1 MAGVAVLRPLVRAP
15 AKGFARTYATA
26 IPSKAHHRV
35 VIVGGGTAGVTVAA
49 QLQNN
54 PDFANKDIAIL
65 DPAHTHHYQP
75 GWTLVGSG
83 LKGLGNMHRP
93 MFSVIPEGVKHY
105 PLRVS
110 TFDPAN
116 NAIKTSEGVDVSY
129 DYLIVAPGLE
139 TNFAGVSGLEQA
151 LQDPTSQVSSIYSE
165 KTVEQV
171 WRNIQAFKKGPAIFT
186 QPAGIIKCAG
196 APQKVMWM
204 ALSQWQRDGVR
215 DNINITFA
223 TGAPAMFAVPKY
235 SQVLEDL
242 RKQRNVEGLFQHNLV
257 KVDPKNKVATFK
269 NLAENANGA
278 LVEKEFGFLHVV
290 PPQKPW
296 DWIAKSQLA
305 DAAGWV
311 DVDKST
317 TQHTKYKNV
326 FSLGDASSLPN
337 SKTAAAIT
345 SQAPV
350 LIENLLSVINGKQPI
365 AAYDGYA
372 SCPLLTGHNEL
383 MLCEFK
389 YGGVPKE
396 TFADILGGQETPS
409 RLFYHLK
416 KDFFPYVYWN
426 HFLTGN
432 WYGPS
437 GFFKPESIK
446 LETPKPEV
454 QKPDAPKPEA
464 PKPAAAKAEA
474 AKPDAPKVDAAKPQT
489 AKPSAAAPNA
499 VKIETAKPDTAKPTA
514 EAKQA

>member
-1 MAGVAVLRPLVRAP
+1 MAGIAVLRPLARAP
-15 AKGFARTYATA
+15 IRRVARTYATA

-49 QLQNN
+49 QLQQNSE
-54 PDFANKDIAIL
+54 FEKKDIAIL
-65 DPAHTHHYQP
+65 DPAQTHHYQP

-83 LKGLGNMHRP
+83 LKSLSTMNKH
-93 MFSVIPEGVKHY
+93 MFEVIPEGVKHY

-110 TFDPAN
+110 TFDPKN

-139 TNFAGVSGLEQA
+139 TNFAGISGLQQA
-151 LQDPTSQVSSIYSE
+151 LQDPTSKVSSIYSE

-171 WRNIQAFKKGPAIFT
+171 WSNIQDFKKGPAIFT
-186 QPAGIIKCAG
+186 QPAGVIKCAG
-196 APQKVMWM
+196 APQKIMWM
-204 ALSQWQRDGVR
+204 ALSQWKRDGVR
-215 DNINITFA
+215 DNIDISFA
-223 TGAPAMFAVPKY
+223 TGAASMFAVPKY
-235 SQVLEDL
+235 SQALEDL
-242 RKQRNVEGLFQHNLV
+242 RKERKVAGLFQHNLV
-257 KVDPKNKVATFK
+257 KVDPKTKVATFK
-269 NLAENANGA
+269 NLADGANGA

-296 DWIAKSQLA
+296 DWVAKSELA

-317 TQHTKYKNV
+317 TQHTKFKNV

-345 SQAPV
+345 SQTPV
-350 LIENLLSVINGKQPI
+350 LIDNLLAVMKGKKPE
-365 AAYDGYA
+365 AVYDGYA

-396 TFADILGGQETPS
+396 TFAHILGGQETP
-409 RLFYHLK
+409 RRIFYHLK
-416 KDFFPYVYWN
+416 KDFFPMAYWN
-426 HFLTGN
+426 YYVKGV

-437 GFFKPESIK
+437 GWFRPET
-446 LETPKPEV
+446 TPK
-454 QKPDAPKPEA
+454 
-464 PKPAAAKAEA
+464 
-474 AKPDAPKVDAAKPQT
+474 
-489 AKPSAAAPNA
+489 
-499 VKIETAKPDTAKPTA
+499 
-514 EAKQA
+514 QA

>member
-1 MAGVAVLRPLVRAP
+1 MAGTAVLRPLVRAP
-15 AKGFARTYATA
+15 VRRVARTYATS
-26 IPSKAHHRV
+26 IPAKAHHRV

-49 QLQNN
+49 QLQQT
-54 PDFANKDIAIL
+54 PEFENKDIAIL
-65 DPAHTHHYQP
+65 DPAQTHHYQP

-83 LKGLGNMHRP
+83 LKGLENMHRP
-93 MFSVIPEGVKHY
+93 MSTVIPKGVKHY

-110 TFDPAN
+110 TFDPEN
-116 NAIKTSEGVDVSY
+116 NAVKTSEGVDVSY

-171 WRNIQAFKKGPAIFT
+171 WRNIQSFKKGQAIFT
-186 QPAGIIKCAG
+186 QPAGVIKCAG
-196 APQKVMWM
+196 APQKIMWM
-204 ALSQWQRDGVR
+204 ALSQWKRDGVR

-223 TGAPAMFAVPKY
+223 TGAPTMFAVPKY
-235 SQVLEDL
+235 SQALDEL

-269 NLAENANGA
+269 KLAEGSDGA
-278 LVEKEFGFLHVV
+278 LVEREFGFLHVV

-296 DWIAKSQLA
+296 DWVAKSKLA

-317 TQHTKYKNV
+317 TQHTKFKNV

-350 LIENLLSVINGKQPI
+350 LIDNLLAVMKGKEPK
-365 AAYDGYA
+365 ASYDGYA

-396 TFADILGGQETPS
+396 TFANILGGQETPR

-426 HFLTGN
+426 HFVTGN

-437 GFFKPESIK
+437 GFFKPDV
-446 LETPKPEV
+446 TPK
-454 QKPDAPKPEA
+454 Q
-464 PKPAAAKAEA
+464 
-474 AKPDAPKVDAAKPQT
+474 
-489 AKPSAAAPNA
+489 S
-499 VKIETAKPDTAKPTA
+499 
-514 EAKQA
+514 

>member
-1 MAGVAVLRPLVRAP
+1 MAGIAVLRLLARAP
-15 AKGFARTYATA
+15 IRRIARTYATS
-26 IPSKAHHRV
+26 IPAKAHHRV
-35 VIVGGGTAGVTVAA
+35 VVVGGGTAGVTVAA
-49 QLQNN
+49 QLQRNTQ
-54 PDFANKDIAIL
+54 FENKDIAIL
-65 DPAHTHHYQP
+65 DPAQTHHYQP

-83 LKGLGNMHRP
+83 LRSLENMHRP
-93 MFSVIPEGVKHY
+93 MFEVIPEGVKHY

-110 TFDPAN
+110 AFDPEN
-116 NAIKTSEGVDVSY
+116 NAIKTSDGVDVSY

-151 LQDPTSQVSSIYSE
+151 LQDTTSQVSSIYSE

-171 WRNIQAFKKGPAIFT
+171 WKNVQAFKKGPAIFT
-186 QPAGIIKCAG
+186 QPAGVIKCAG
-196 APQKVMWM
+196 APQKIMWM
-204 ALSQWQRDGVR
+204 ALSQWKRDGVR
-215 DNINITFA
+215 DNIDITFA

-235 SQVLEDL
+235 SQALEEL
-242 RKQRNVEGLFQHNLV
+242 RKERNVGGLFQHNLV

-269 NLAENANGA
+269 NLADGANGT

-296 DWIAKSQLA
+296 DWIAKSPIA
-305 DAAGWV
+305 DATGWV

-317 TQHTKYKNV
+317 TQHTKYKNI

-345 SQAPV
+345 SQTPV
-350 LIENLLSVINGKQPI
+350 LIDNLLAVMKGAEPK
-365 AAYDGYA
+365 AVYDGYA

-396 TFADILGGQETPS
+396 TFANILGGQETPS
-409 RLFYHLK
+409 RLYYHLK

-426 HFLTGN
+426 SFINGT

-437 GFFKPESIK
+437 GFFKPNT
-446 LETPKPEV
+446 TPAQP
-454 QKPDAPKPEA
+454 
-464 PKPAAAKAEA
+464 
-474 AKPDAPKVDAAKPQT
+474 
-489 AKPSAAAPNA
+489 
-499 VKIETAKPDTAKPTA
+499 
-514 EAKQA
+514 

>member
-1 MAGVAVLRPLVRAP
+1 MAGIAVLRP
-15 AKGFARTYATA
+15 FARVPVRHISRAYATS
-26 IPSKAHHRV
+26 IPAKAHHRV

-49 QLQNN
+49 QLQRNAQ
-54 PDFANKDIAIL
+54 FETKDIAIL
-65 DPAHTHHYQP
+65 DPAQTHHYQP

-83 LKGLGNMHRP
+83 LRSLEDMHRP
-93 MFSVIPEGVKHY
+93 MSDVIPEGVKHY

-110 TFDPAN
+110 TFDPEN
-116 NAIKTSEGVDVSY
+116 NAIQTSDGVDVSY
-129 DYLIVAPGLE
+129 DYLVVAPGLE

-171 WRNIQAFKKGPAIFT
+171 WKNVQGFKKGPAIFT

-196 APQKVMWM
+196 APQKIMWM
-204 ALSQWQRDGVR
+204 ALSQWKRDGVR
-215 DNINITFA
+215 DNIDISFA
-223 TGAPAMFAVPKY
+223 TGAPVMFAVPKY
-235 SQVLEDL
+235 SQALEDL
-242 RKQRNVEGLFQHNLV
+242 RKERNVDGLFQHNLV
-257 KVDPKNKVATFK
+257 KVDPKKKVATFK
-269 NLAENANGA
+269 KLADGANGA

-296 DWIAKSQLA
+296 DWIAKSPIA

-317 TQHTKYKNV
+317 TQHTKYKNI

-345 SQAPV
+345 SQTPV
-350 LIENLLSVINGKQPI
+350 LIDNLLAVMKGTEPK
-365 AAYDGYA
+365 AVYDGYA

-396 TFADILGGQETPS
+396 TFANILGGQESPS
-409 RLFYHLK
+409 RLFYYLK
-416 KDFFPYVYWN
+416 KDFFPFVYWN
-426 HFLTGN
+426 SFVSGT

-437 GFFKPESIK
+437 GFFRPNT
-446 LETPKPEV
+446 TPS
-454 QKPDAPKPEA
+454 Q
-464 PKPAAAKAEA
+464 
-474 AKPDAPKVDAAKPQT
+474 
-489 AKPSAAAPNA
+489 S
-499 VKIETAKPDTAKPTA
+499 
-514 EAKQA
+514 